1 MAYRYKKNRRN
12 ITLGENPGE
21 KFVLTM
27 ASEGKIDTEQL
38 CKYIEKNS
46 SISQQ
51 DIKILMCALAEVIS
65 ENVEMGRGV
74 NLEELGVFTP
84 NLRTKGDVEFE
95 KVSADNIEKVVVNF
109 RPASSFRKEMD
120 NAEVKESTKYKLK
133 HVK

>member
-1 MAYRYKKNRRN
+1 MAYRYKKNRRT

-46 SISQQ
+46 SISEQ
-51 DIKILMCALAEVIS
+51 DIKILMRALAEVIS

-74 NLEELGVFTP
+74 NLEELGLKKTSPSPKATYAIVGMSLPTNCP
-84 NLRTKGDVEFE
+84 LRKMLQ
-95 KVSADNIEKVVVNF
+95 
-109 RPASSFRKEMD
+109 PA
-120 NAEVKESTKYKLK
+120 A
-133 HVK
+133 